1 MMSFFGKIYGLTFV
15 LLIALTLMGCGAGN
29 SRQDIPPVAPAQEQA
44 VPTTPPTPTPTLP
57 TEINSPVS
65 PVSPIKESAPMP
77 ASKPS
82 NEPIKGSEPALAA
95 AIADLSQRQKIPAGD
110 ISLVSMEAKEWSD
123 ASLGCPQEGMMYAQV
138 ITPGY
143 LMVLAAQGQQYPYHT
158 DAKTNVVLCQK

>member
-1 MMSFFGKIYGLTFV
+1 MMSFFSKIYGVTLV
-15 LLIALTLMGCGAGN
+15 LLMALTLMGCGSGN
-29 SRQDIPPVAPAQEQA
+29 PRQDIPPVAPVQEQA
-44 VPTTPPTPTPTLP
+44 VPTTLPTPTLP

-77 ASKPS
+77 ASKQS
-82 NEPIKGSEPALAA
+82 SEPIKGSETTLAA
-95 AIADLSQRQKIPAGD
+95 AIADLSQRLNVPASD

-143 LMVLAAQGQQYPYHT
+143 LIILTAQGQQYPYHT
-158 DAKTNVVLCQK
+158 DTKTNVVLCQK